1 MKYDNMVKRNRE
13 VSREKVRKAKAAI
26 RKMLDDNEPVT
37 VCRLTEQ
44 TGLSREFFY
53 KNEELRKVL
62 TQARKQQDHIV
73 FQRPQMAAIDKAM
86 EMHLKELQKEL
97 VKVREENK
105 TLKAENEK
113 LKSALKK
120 RDLKILRGL

>member
-1 MKYDNMVKRNRE
+1 MTVAE
-13 VSREKVRKAKAAI
+13 LARK
-26 RKMLDDNEPVT
+26 
-37 VCRLTEQ
+37 

-62 TQARKQQDHIV
+62 TQARKQQGHIV

>member
-1 MKYDNMVKRNRE
+1 MTYDNMVKRNRE
-13 VSREKVRKAKAAI
+13 VNAEKARRAKRAI
-26 RKMLDDNEPVT
+26 QDMLDKQEPVT
-37 VCRLTEQ
+37 VAALARK

-97 VKVREENK
+97 AKVREENK

-113 LKSALKK
+113 LKAALKK

>member
-1 MKYDNMVKRNRE
+1 
-13 VSREKVRKAKAAI
+13 
-26 RKMLDDNEPVT
+26 MLDKQEPVT
-37 VCRLTEQ
+37 VAELARK

-62 TQARKQQDHIV
+62 TQARKQQGHIV